1 MIKVFSLQKS
11 SGSHNRMIKLP
22 AKLIFVP
29 LSLLAPHVVYA
40 QEPLD
45 EWFILGL
52 AGRSLSSV
60 AVSARNSEVIYA
72 GDYGGVDQ
80 GVYKTTNGGK
90 TWVAVNSGL
99 TNTTIHAL
107 ALDPVDD
114 QIVFVGT
121 TKGGVFKSIDGGE
134 NWHPVNKG
142 LSQDYVGVLTI
153 DPANGQI
160 IYVGTNGGGVYK
172 SIDGGESW
180 QPMNSGLTNPLIYAI
195 AIDPT
200 DSQTIYAGT
209 YGGGVFKSTDG
220 AENWIDPNT
229 GSNFHNKRI
238 HSLAIDPLRSH
249 FIYAGA
255 SEGVFKS
262 VNRGL
267 SWTPANSGLT
277 SENIYVIQVD
287 KRASQILY
295 VGTTTGGVFQSMD
308 FAQCWQPMNDGL
320 TNTGI
325 RTLTQ
330 DPQNSNIMY
339 AGTFGGGIFKIN
351 LSDAGDENHF
361 MVEPQSL
368 NFGETQQGEFVSLSF
383 AITNTGISIFSITDI
398 NSSNSA
404 FLVSDTVFTI
414 APFNSH
420 TVSVS
425 FQPQRSGPFDGQ
437 LTIFQNNSS
446 DSTTQLELIGWTPIE
461 LNSTITPN
469 TSASQLSFS
478 IQNTREVLLHLEASS
493 NTNWAIQGSES
504 ALLTIFVDG
513 NTVEQNQDVVLF
525 NGAQLSVY
533 KLLLGRV
540 DSGTHTMEFLFDG
553 DKSSPGADMIHLEKC
568 SIIPTTLMGEEYDVF
583 RFTPILYGRDLA
595 GSNESNHTDAPLL
608 LYHEVF
614 KEDDS
619 SKLIEYTVIFSNED
633 GGTNSF
639 NLMSRWGRTT
649 DIEWLYRVKL
659 DASGNILEDYYQGSG
674 HVTTRFQGQRINDHP
689 ILKTVTFNNLFSDEG
704 ISDFK
709 FFSSAELI
717 KKADHSREILM
728 DENPWTYKIMAEEMI
743 RENKYEDPANP
754 ATITVSDARNYLYL
768 EFNTSEFNGA
778 RITFGVQ
785 LLNDENWYFTYHNF
799 DFVAAVNKAGWRR
812 STIELPT
819 GATIDD
825 FVKLQ
830 IKTSGDG
837 DIVLEELSKMFML
850 SEEFELLVHP
860 FSWNQQITFNAPAD
874 NVVLDLVTG
883 IEDHPIT
890 QIQKF
895 ELHQNY
901 PNPFNPTTTIKY
913 SLSSASHVRLKVYN
927 LLGQEVAVLVDEM
940 KYQGEYQ
947 VEFDASGLASGV
959 YVLKA
964 DNSVPARKMLLLK

>member
-1 MIKVFSLQKS
+1 MTQGLSFRKFL
-11 SGSHNRMIKLP
+11 GRRNRMIKLL
-22 AKLIFVP
+22 AKMIFVP
-29 LSLLAPHVVYA
+29 LSLLAPHVGYA
-40 QEPLD
+40 QQPLD
-45 EWFILGL
+45 EWFNLGL

-60 AVSARNSEVIYA
+60 AASARNNEVIYA
-72 GDYGGVDQ
+72 GDYGG
-80 GVYKTTNGGK
+80 G
-90 TWVAVNSGL
+90 
-99 TNTTIHAL
+99 
-107 ALDPVDD
+107 
-114 QIVFVGT
+114 
-121 TKGGVFKSIDGGE
+121 
-134 NWHPVNKG
+134 
-142 LSQDYVGVLTI
+142 
-153 DPANGQI
+153 
-160 IYVGTNGGGVYK
+160 
-172 SIDGGESW
+172 
-180 QPMNSGLTNPLIYAI
+180 M
-195 AIDPT
+195 
-200 DSQTIYAGT
+200 
-209 YGGGVFKSTDG
+209 FKSTDD
-220 AENWIDPNT
+220 AENWNASAT
-229 GSNFHNKRI
+229 GSGFHNKRI
-238 HSLAIDPLRSH
+238 HSLAIDPLRNH

-255 SEGVFKS
+255 SEGAFKS
-262 VNRGL
+262 VDRGL

-277 SENIYVIQVD
+277 SKNIYVNMVD

-295 VGTTTGGVFQSMD
+295 VGTTGGDVLRSMD
-308 FAQCWQPMNDGL
+308 FARSWRPMNDGL

-325 RTLTQ
+325 RSLTH
-330 DPQNSNIMY
+330 DPNNSKIMY

-351 LSDAGDENHF
+351 LSDPGDESHF

-368 NFGETQQGEFVSLSF
+368 NFGETLQGEFVNLSC
-383 AITNTGISIFSITDI
+383 AITNTGISILSITDI

-414 APFNSH
+414 APFASH
-420 TVSVS
+420 TVSIS

-437 LTIFQNNSS
+437 LTIFENNSS

-461 LNSTITPN
+461 LNSTLTPN
-469 TSASQLSFS
+469 TSVSQVSFP

-493 NTNWAIQGSES
+493 NTNWAMQGSES
-504 ALLTIFVDG
+504 AVLTIVVDD

-525 NGAQLSVY
+525 NGAQVSVY

-540 DSGTHTMEFLFDG
+540 DSGTHTVEFLFDG
-553 DKSSPGADMIHLEKC
+553 DKSSPGADRIHLDKC
-568 SIIPTTLMGEEYDVF
+568 SIIPTTLVGDEYDVF

-595 GSNESNHTDAPLL
+595 GSNESNHTDVPLL

-614 KEDDS
+614 KQADS
-619 SKLIEYTVIFSNED
+619 SKLIEYTMIFSNED
-633 GGTNSF
+633 GGTNSS

-649 DIEWLYRVKL
+649 DIEWFYRVKL
-659 DASGNILEDYYQGSG
+659 DSLGNIIEDYYQGSG
-674 HVTTRFQGQRINDHP
+674 HTTSPFLGQRLNDHP
-689 ILKTVTFNNLFSDEG
+689 ILKTVTFNNLFSDAG
-704 ISDFK
+704 ISDFR
-709 FFSSAELI
+709 FLLSAEQI

-728 DENPWTYKIMAEEMI
+728 DENPWTYKIMTEEMI
-743 RENKYEDPANP
+743 REDKYEDPANP

-785 LLNDENWYFTYHNF
+785 VSNDENWYFTDHNF
-799 DFVAAVNKAGWRR
+799 DFVQAVNKAGWRR
-812 STIELPT
+812 STIELPP

-837 DIVLEELSKMFML
+837 DIVFEELSKMFML

-883 IEDHPIT
+883 IDDHPIT
-890 QIQKF
+890 KIRDF
-895 ELHQNY
+895 ELYQNY

-913 SLSSASHVRLKVYN
+913 SLSSASHLRLKVYN

-940 KYQGEYQ
+940 KFQGEYQ
-947 VEFDASGLASGV
+947 VEFNATGLASGV

-964 DNSVPARKMLLLK
+964 DNSVLAKKMLLLK

>member
-1 MIKVFSLQKS
+1 M
-11 SGSHNRMIKLP
+11 
-22 AKLIFVP
+22 IFVP
-29 LSLLAPHVVYA
+29 LSLLAPHVGYA
-40 QEPLD
+40 QQPLD
-45 EWFILGL
+45 EWFNLGL

-60 AVSARNSEVIYA
+60 AASARNNEVIYA

-80 GVYKTTNGGK
+80 GVYKTTNAGQ

-107 ALDPVDD
+107 TLDPVDD

-121 TKGGVFKSIDGGE
+121 TTGGVFKSIDGGE
-134 NWHPVNKG
+134 NWRPVNKG
-142 LSQDYVGVLTI
+142 LLQDYVGVLTI

-172 SIDGGESW
+172 STDGGESW
-180 QPMNSGLTNPLIYAI
+180 QPMSSGLTNPLIYAI

-209 YGGGVFKSTDG
+209 NGGGVFKSTDG

-249 FIYAGA
+249 FIYAGT
-255 SEGVFKS
+255 SDGVFKS
-262 VNRGL
+262 VDRGL

-295 VGTTTGGVFQSMD
+295 VGTTSGGVFQSMD
-308 FAQCWQPMNDGL
+308 SAQSWLPMNDGL

-339 AGTFGGGIFKIN
+339 AGTFGGGLFKIN
-351 LSDAGDENHF
+351 LSDPGDENHF
-361 MVEPQSL
+361 IVEPQSL
-368 NFGETQQGEFVSLSF
+368 SFGETHQGEFVSLSF
-383 AITNTGISIFSITDI
+383 AVTNTGVSILSITDI

-414 APFNSH
+414 APFISH

-469 TSASQLSFS
+469 TSASQVSFP
-478 IQNTREVLLHLEASS
+478 IQNTREVLLHLEAGS
-493 NTNWAIQGSES
+493 NTNWAMQGSES
-504 ALLTIFVDG
+504 AVLTIFVDD

-525 NGAQLSVY
+525 NGAQVSVY

-540 DSGTHTMEFLFDG
+540 DSGTHTVEFFFDG
-553 DKSSPGADMIHLEKC
+553 DKSSPGADMIHLDKC
-568 SIIPTTLMGEEYDVF
+568 SIIPTTLVGDEYDVF

-595 GSNESNHTDAPLL
+595 GSNESNHTDVPLL

-614 KEDDS
+614 KEADS
-619 SKLIEYTVIFSNED
+619 SKVIEYTMIFSNED
-633 GGTNSF
+633 GGTNSS

-649 DIEWLYRVKL
+649 DIEWFYRVKL
-659 DASGNILEDYYQGSG
+659 DSLGNIIEDYYQGSG
-674 HVTTRFQGQRINDHP
+674 HTTSPFLGQRLNDHP

-704 ISDFK
+704 ISDFR
-709 FFSSAELI
+709 FLLSAEQI

-728 DENPWTYKIMAEEMI
+728 DENPWTYKIMTEEMI
-743 RENKYEDPANP
+743 REDKYEDPANP

-785 LLNDENWYFTYHNF
+785 LSNDENWYFTDHNF
-799 DFVAAVNKAGWRR
+799 DFVQAVNKAGWRR
-812 STIELPT
+812 STIELPP

-837 DIVLEELSKMFML
+837 DIVFEELSKMFML

-883 IEDHPIT
+883 IDDHPIT
-890 QIQKF
+890 KIRDF
-895 ELHQNY
+895 ELYQNY

-913 SLSSASHVRLKVYN
+913 SLSSASHLRLKVYN

-940 KYQGEYQ
+940 KFQGEYQ
-947 VEFDASGLASGV
+947 VEFNATGLASGV

-964 DNSVPARKMLLLK
+964 DNSVLAKKMLLLK

>member
-1 MIKVFSLQKS
+1 MTQGLSFRKFL
-11 SGSHNRMIKLP
+11 GRRNRMIKLL
-22 AKLIFVP
+22 AKMIFVP
-29 LSLLAPHVVYA
+29 LSLLAPHVGYA
-40 QEPLD
+40 QQPLD
-45 EWFILGL
+45 EWFNLGL

-60 AVSARNSEVIYA
+60 AASARNNEVIYA
-72 GDYGGVDQ
+72 GDYGG
-80 GVYKTTNGGK
+80 G
-90 TWVAVNSGL
+90 
-99 TNTTIHAL
+99 
-107 ALDPVDD
+107 
-114 QIVFVGT
+114 
-121 TKGGVFKSIDGGE
+121 
-134 NWHPVNKG
+134 
-142 LSQDYVGVLTI
+142 
-153 DPANGQI
+153 
-160 IYVGTNGGGVYK
+160 
-172 SIDGGESW
+172 
-180 QPMNSGLTNPLIYAI
+180 M
-195 AIDPT
+195 
-200 DSQTIYAGT
+200 
-209 YGGGVFKSTDG
+209 FKSTDD
-220 AENWIDPNT
+220 AENWNASGT
-229 GSNFHNKRI
+229 GSGFHNKRI
-238 HSLAIDPLRSH
+238 HSLAIDPLRNH

-255 SEGVFKS
+255 SEGAFKS
-262 VNRGL
+262 VDLGL

-277 SENIYVIQVD
+277 SKNIYVNMVD

-295 VGTTTGGVFQSMD
+295 VGTTGGDVLRSMD
-308 FAQCWQPMNDGL
+308 FARSWRPMNDGL

-325 RTLTQ
+325 RSLTH
-330 DPQNSNIMY
+330 DPNNSKIMY
-339 AGTFGGGIFKIN
+339 AGTFGRGIFKIN
-351 LSDAGDENHF
+351 LSDPGDESHF

-368 NFGETQQGEFVSLSF
+368 NFGETLQGEFVNLSC
-383 AITNTGISIFSITDI
+383 AITNTGISILSITDI

-414 APFNSH
+414 APFTSH
-420 TVSVS
+420 TVSIS

-437 LTIFQNNSS
+437 LTIFENNSS

-461 LNSTITPN
+461 LNSTLTPN
-469 TSASQLSFS
+469 TSVSQVSFP

-493 NTNWAIQGSES
+493 NTNWAMQGSES
-504 ALLTIFVDG
+504 AVLTIVVDD

-525 NGAQLSVY
+525 NGAQVSVY

-540 DSGTHTMEFLFDG
+540 DSGTHTVEFLFDG
-553 DKSSPGADMIHLEKC
+553 DKSSPGADRIHLDKC
-568 SIIPTTLMGEEYDVF
+568 SIIPTTLVGDEYDVF

-595 GSNESNHTDAPLL
+595 GSNESNHTDVPLL

-614 KEDDS
+614 KQADS
-619 SKLIEYTVIFSNED
+619 SKLIEYTMIFSNED
-633 GGTNSF
+633 GGTNSS

-649 DIEWLYRVKL
+649 DIEWFYRVKL
-659 DASGNILEDYYQGSG
+659 DSLGNIIEDYYQGSG
-674 HVTTRFQGQRINDHP
+674 HTTSPFLGQRLNDHP

-704 ISDFK
+704 ISDFR
-709 FFSSAELI
+709 FLLSAEQI

-728 DENPWTYKIMAEEMI
+728 DENPWTYKIMTEEMI
-743 RENKYEDPANP
+743 REDKYEDPANP

-785 LLNDENWYFTYHNF
+785 VSNDKNWYFTDHNF
-799 DFVAAVNKAGWRR
+799 DFVQAVNKAGWRR
-812 STIELPT
+812 STIELPP

-837 DIVLEELSKMFML
+837 DIVFEELSKMFML

-883 IEDHPIT
+883 IDDHPIT
-890 QIQKF
+890 KIRDF
-895 ELHQNY
+895 ELYQNY

-913 SLSSASHVRLKVYN
+913 SLSSASHLRLKVYN

-940 KYQGEYQ
+940 KFQGEYQ
-947 VEFDASGLASGV
+947 VEFNATGLASGV

-964 DNSVPARKMLLLK
+964 DNSVLAKKMLLLK

>member
-1 MIKVFSLQKS
+1 
-11 SGSHNRMIKLP
+11 MIKLL
-22 AKLIFVP
+22 AKMIFVP
-29 LSLLAPHVVYA
+29 LSLLAPHVGYA
-40 QEPLD
+40 QQPLD
-45 EWFILGL
+45 EWFNLGL

-60 AVSARNSEVIYA
+60 AASARNNEVIYA
-72 GDYGGVDQ
+72 GDYGG
-80 GVYKTTNGGK
+80 G
-90 TWVAVNSGL
+90 
-99 TNTTIHAL
+99 
-107 ALDPVDD
+107 
-114 QIVFVGT
+114 
-121 TKGGVFKSIDGGE
+121 
-134 NWHPVNKG
+134 
-142 LSQDYVGVLTI
+142 
-153 DPANGQI
+153 
-160 IYVGTNGGGVYK
+160 
-172 SIDGGESW
+172 
-180 QPMNSGLTNPLIYAI
+180 M
-195 AIDPT
+195 
-200 DSQTIYAGT
+200 
-209 YGGGVFKSTDG
+209 FKSTDD
-220 AENWIDPNT
+220 AENWNASGT
-229 GSNFHNKRI
+229 GSGFHNKRI
-238 HSLAIDPLRSH
+238 HSLAIDPLRNH

-255 SEGVFKS
+255 SEGAFKS
-262 VNRGL
+262 VDRGL

-277 SENIYVIQVD
+277 SKNIYVNMVD

-295 VGTTTGGVFQSMD
+295 VGTTGGDVLRSMD
-308 FAQCWQPMNDGL
+308 FARSWRPMNDGL

-325 RTLTQ
+325 RSLTH
-330 DPQNSNIMY
+330 DPNNSKIMY

-351 LSDAGDENHF
+351 LSDPGDESHF

-368 NFGETQQGEFVSLSF
+368 NFGETLQGEFVNLSC
-383 AITNTGISIFSITDI
+383 AITNTGISILSITDI

-414 APFNSH
+414 APFTSH
-420 TVSVS
+420 TVSIS

-437 LTIFQNNSS
+437 LTIFENNSS

-461 LNSTITPN
+461 LNSTLTPN
-469 TSASQLSFS
+469 TSVSQVSFP

-493 NTNWAIQGSES
+493 NTNWAMQGSES
-504 ALLTIFVDG
+504 AVLTIVVDD

-525 NGAQLSVY
+525 NGAQVSVY

-540 DSGTHTMEFLFDG
+540 DSGTHTVEFLFDG
-553 DKSSPGADMIHLEKC
+553 DKSSPGADRIHLDKC
-568 SIIPTTLMGEEYDVF
+568 SIIPTTLVGDEYDVF

-595 GSNESNHTDAPLL
+595 GSNESNHTDVPLL

-614 KEDDS
+614 KQADS
-619 SKLIEYTVIFSNED
+619 SKLIEYTMIFSNED
-633 GGTNSF
+633 GGTNSS

-649 DIEWLYRVKL
+649 DIEWFYRVKL
-659 DASGNILEDYYQGSG
+659 DSLGNIIEDYYQGSG
-674 HVTTRFQGQRINDHP
+674 HTTSPFLGQRLNDHP

-704 ISDFK
+704 ISDFR
-709 FFSSAELI
+709 FLLSAEQI

-728 DENPWTYKIMAEEMI
+728 DENPWTYKIMTEEMI
-743 RENKYEDPANP
+743 REDKYEDPANP

-785 LLNDENWYFTYHNF
+785 VSNDENWYFTDHNF
-799 DFVAAVNKAGWRR
+799 DFVQAVNKAGWRR
-812 STIELPT
+812 STIELPP

-837 DIVLEELSKMFML
+837 DIVFEELSKMFML

-883 IEDHPIT
+883 IDDHPIT
-890 QIQKF
+890 KIRDF
-895 ELHQNY
+895 ELYQNY

-913 SLSSASHVRLKVYN
+913 SLSSASHLRLKVYN

-940 KYQGEYQ
+940 KFQGEYQ
-947 VEFDASGLASGV
+947 VEFNATGLASGV

-964 DNSVPARKMLLLK
+964 DNSVLAKKMLLLK

>member
-1 MIKVFSLQKS
+1 
-11 SGSHNRMIKLP
+11 MIKLP

-45 EWFILGL
+45 EWFNLGL

-80 GVYKTTNGGK
+80 GVYKTTNGGQ

-134 NWHPVNKG
+134 NWRPINKG
-142 LSQDYVGVLTI
+142 LLQDYVGVVTI

-172 SIDGGESW
+172 STDGGESW

-200 DSQTIYAGT
+200 DSRTIYAGT
-209 YGGGVFKSTDG
+209 YGGGVFRSTDG
-220 AENWIDPNT
+220 GESWNAPET
-229 GSNFHNKRI
+229 GSDIRNQRI

-255 SEGVFKS
+255 SDGVFKS
-262 VNRGL
+262 VDRGL

-295 VGTTTGGVFQSMD
+295 VGTTSGGVFQSMD
-308 FAQCWQPMNDGL
+308 SAQSWLPMNDGL

-339 AGTFGGGIFKIN
+339 AGTFGGGLFKIN
-351 LSDAGDENHF
+351 LSDPGDENHF
-361 MVEPQSL
+361 IVEPQSL

-383 AITNTGISIFSITDI
+383 AITNTGISILSITDI

-404 FLVSDTVFTI
+404 FLVSDTVFTV
-414 APFNSH
+414 APFTSH

-469 TSASQLSFS
+469 TSASQVSFP

-504 ALLTIFVDG
+504 AVLTIFVDD

-540 DSGTHTMEFLFDG
+540 DSGTHTVEFLFDG

-568 SIIPTTLMGEEYDVF
+568 SIIPTTLVGEEYDIF
-583 RFTPILYGRDLA
+583 RFSPILYGRDLA

-614 KEDDS
+614 KEADS
-619 SKLIEYTVIFSNED
+619 SKLIEYTMIFSNED
-633 GGTNSF
+633 GGTNSV

-649 DIEWLYRVKL
+649 DIEWIYRVKL
-659 DASGNILEDYYQGSG
+659 DSLGNILEDYYQGSG
-674 HVTTRFQGQRINDHP
+674 HVTTPFQGQRINDHP

-709 FFSSAELI
+709 FLLSAEQI
-717 KKADHSREILM
+717 KKAEHSREILM
-728 DENPWTYKIMAEEMI
+728 DENPWTYKIMTEEMI
-743 RENKYEDPANP
+743 REDKYEDPANP

-785 LLNDENWYFTYHNF
+785 LRNDENWYFTDHNF
-799 DFVAAVNKAGWRR
+799 DFVQAVNREGWRR
-812 STIELPT
+812 STIELPP
-819 GATIDD
+819 GAPIDD

-837 DIVLEELSKMFML
+837 DIVFEELSKMFML

-883 IEDHPIT
+883 IDDHPIT
-890 QIQKF
+890 KIRDF
-895 ELHQNY
+895 ELYQNY

-913 SLSSASHVRLKVYN
+913 SLSSASHVRLIVYN
-927 LLGQEVAVLVDEM
+927 LLGQEVAVLVDGM
-940 KYQGEYQ
+940 KSQGEYQ
-947 VEFDASGLASGV
+947 VEFKATGLASGV
-959 YVLKA
+959 YMLKA
-964 DNSVPARKMLLLK
+964 DNSLPAKKMLLLK

>member
-1 MIKVFSLQKS
+1 MTQGLSFRKFL
-11 SGSHNRMIKLP
+11 GRRNRMIKLL
-22 AKLIFVP
+22 AKMIFVP
-29 LSLLAPHVVYA
+29 LSLLAPHVGYA
-40 QEPLD
+40 QQPLD
-45 EWFILGL
+45 EWFNLGL

-60 AVSARNSEVIYA
+60 AASARNNEVIYA
-72 GDYGGVDQ
+72 GDYGG
-80 GVYKTTNGGK
+80 G
-90 TWVAVNSGL
+90 
-99 TNTTIHAL
+99 
-107 ALDPVDD
+107 
-114 QIVFVGT
+114 
-121 TKGGVFKSIDGGE
+121 
-134 NWHPVNKG
+134 
-142 LSQDYVGVLTI
+142 
-153 DPANGQI
+153 
-160 IYVGTNGGGVYK
+160 
-172 SIDGGESW
+172 
-180 QPMNSGLTNPLIYAI
+180 M
-195 AIDPT
+195 
-200 DSQTIYAGT
+200 
-209 YGGGVFKSTDG
+209 FKSTDD
-220 AENWIDPNT
+220 AENWNASGT
-229 GSNFHNKRI
+229 GSGFHNKRI
-238 HSLAIDPLRSH
+238 HSLAIDPLRNH

-255 SEGVFKS
+255 SEGAFKS
-262 VNRGL
+262 VDRGL

-277 SENIYVIQVD
+277 SKNIYVNMVD

-295 VGTTTGGVFQSMD
+295 VGTTGGDVLRSMD
-308 FAQCWQPMNDGL
+308 FARSWRPMNDGL

-325 RTLTQ
+325 RSLTH
-330 DPQNSNIMY
+330 DPNNSKIMY

-351 LSDAGDENHF
+351 LSDPGDESHF

-368 NFGETQQGEFVSLSF
+368 NFGETLQGEFVNLSC
-383 AITNTGISIFSITDI
+383 AITNTGISILSITDI

-414 APFNSH
+414 APFASH
-420 TVSVS
+420 TVSIS

-437 LTIFQNNSS
+437 LTIFENNSS

-461 LNSTITPN
+461 LNSTLTPN
-469 TSASQLSFS
+469 TSVSQVSFP

-493 NTNWAIQGSES
+493 NTNWAMQGSES
-504 ALLTIFVDG
+504 AVLTIVVDD

-525 NGAQLSVY
+525 NGAQVSVY

-540 DSGTHTMEFLFDG
+540 DSGTHTVEFLFDG
-553 DKSSPGADMIHLEKC
+553 DKSSPGADRIHLDKC
-568 SIIPTTLMGEEYDVF
+568 SIIPTTLVGDEYDVF

-595 GSNESNHTDAPLL
+595 GSNESNHTDVPLL

-614 KEDDS
+614 KQADS
-619 SKLIEYTVIFSNED
+619 SKLIEYTMIFSNED
-633 GGTNSF
+633 GGTNSS

-649 DIEWLYRVKL
+649 DIEWFYRVKL
-659 DASGNILEDYYQGSG
+659 DSLGNIIEDYYQGSG
-674 HVTTRFQGQRINDHP
+674 HTTSPFLGQRLNDHP

-704 ISDFK
+704 ISDFR
-709 FFSSAELI
+709 FLLSAEQI

-728 DENPWTYKIMAEEMI
+728 DENPWTYKIMTEEMI
-743 RENKYEDPANP
+743 REDKYEDPANP

-785 LLNDENWYFTYHNF
+785 VSNDENWYFTDHNF
-799 DFVAAVNKAGWRR
+799 DFVQAVNKAGWRR
-812 STIELPT
+812 STIELPP

-837 DIVLEELSKMFML
+837 DIVFEELSKMFML

-883 IEDHPIT
+883 IDDHPIT
-890 QIQKF
+890 KIRDF
-895 ELHQNY
+895 ELYQNY

-913 SLSSASHVRLKVYN
+913 SLSSASHLRLKVYN

-940 KYQGEYQ
+940 KFQGEYQ
-947 VEFDASGLASGV
+947 VEFNATGLASGV

-964 DNSVPARKMLLLK
+964 DNSVLAKKMLLLK

>member
-1 MIKVFSLQKS
+1 
-11 SGSHNRMIKLP
+11 MIKLL
-22 AKLIFVP
+22 AKMIFVP
-29 LSLLAPHVVYA
+29 LSLLAPHVGYA
-40 QEPLD
+40 QQPLD
-45 EWFILGL
+45 EWFNLGL

-60 AVSARNSEVIYA
+60 AASARNNEVIYA
-72 GDYGGVDQ
+72 GDYGG
-80 GVYKTTNGGK
+80 G
-90 TWVAVNSGL
+90 
-99 TNTTIHAL
+99 
-107 ALDPVDD
+107 
-114 QIVFVGT
+114 
-121 TKGGVFKSIDGGE
+121 
-134 NWHPVNKG
+134 
-142 LSQDYVGVLTI
+142 
-153 DPANGQI
+153 
-160 IYVGTNGGGVYK
+160 
-172 SIDGGESW
+172 
-180 QPMNSGLTNPLIYAI
+180 M
-195 AIDPT
+195 
-200 DSQTIYAGT
+200 
-209 YGGGVFKSTDG
+209 FKSTDD
-220 AENWIDPNT
+220 AENWNASGT
-229 GSNFHNKRI
+229 GSGFHNKRI
-238 HSLAIDPLRSH
+238 HSLAIDPLRNH

-255 SEGVFKS
+255 SEGAFKS
-262 VNRGL
+262 VDRGL

-277 SENIYVIQVD
+277 SKNIYVNMVD

-295 VGTTTGGVFQSMD
+295 VGTTGGDVLRSMD
-308 FAQCWQPMNDGL
+308 FARSWRPMNDGL

-325 RTLTQ
+325 RSLTH
-330 DPQNSNIMY
+330 DPNNSKIMY

-351 LSDAGDENHF
+351 LSDPGDESHF

-368 NFGETQQGEFVSLSF
+368 NFGETLQGEFVNLSC
-383 AITNTGISIFSITDI
+383 AITNTGISILSITDI

-414 APFNSH
+414 APFTSH
-420 TVSVS
+420 TVSIS

-437 LTIFQNNSS
+437 LTIFENNSS

-461 LNSTITPN
+461 LNSTLTPN
-469 TSASQLSFS
+469 TSVSQVSFP

-493 NTNWAIQGSES
+493 NTNWAMQGSES
-504 ALLTIFVDG
+504 AVLTIVVDG

-525 NGAQLSVY
+525 NGAQVSVY

-540 DSGTHTMEFLFDG
+540 DSGTHTVEFLFDG
-553 DKSSPGADMIHLEKC
+553 DKSSPGADRIHLDKC
-568 SIIPTTLMGEEYDVF
+568 SIIPTTLVGDEYDVF

-595 GSNESNHTDAPLL
+595 GSNESNHTDVPLL

-614 KEDDS
+614 KQADS
-619 SKLIEYTVIFSNED
+619 SKLIEYTMIFSNED
-633 GGTNSF
+633 GGTNSS

-649 DIEWLYRVKL
+649 DIEWFYRVKL
-659 DASGNILEDYYQGSG
+659 DSLGNIIEDYYQGSG
-674 HVTTRFQGQRINDHP
+674 HTTSPFLGQRLNDHP

-704 ISDFK
+704 ISDFR
-709 FFSSAELI
+709 FLLSAEQI

-728 DENPWTYKIMAEEMI
+728 DENPWTYKIMTEEMI
-743 RENKYEDPANP
+743 REDKYEDPANP

-785 LLNDENWYFTYHNF
+785 LSNDENWYFTDHNF
-799 DFVAAVNKAGWRR
+799 DFVQAVNKAGWRR
-812 STIELPT
+812 STIELPP

-837 DIVLEELSKMFML
+837 DIVFEELSKMFML

-883 IEDHPIT
+883 IDDHPIT
-890 QIQKF
+890 KIRDF
-895 ELHQNY
+895 ELYQNY

-913 SLSSASHVRLKVYN
+913 SLSSASHLRLKVYN

-940 KYQGEYQ
+940 KFQGEYQ
-947 VEFDASGLASGV
+947 VEFNATGLASGV

-964 DNSVPARKMLLLK
+964 DNSVLAKKMLLLK